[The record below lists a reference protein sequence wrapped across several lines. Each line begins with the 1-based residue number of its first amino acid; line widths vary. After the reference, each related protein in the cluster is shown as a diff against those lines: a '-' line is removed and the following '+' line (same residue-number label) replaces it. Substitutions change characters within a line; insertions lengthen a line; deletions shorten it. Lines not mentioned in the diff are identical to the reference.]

1 MNYHL
6 SQKLATMNVLVF
18 KTNIE
23 DTKQVKYLSPHLKL
37 IDGIIAWNVD
47 LHDCD
52 KVLRVEAEQLH
63 PNAIVAV
70 LNNAGYYCAELD

>member
-1 MNYHL
+1 
-6 SQKLATMNVLVF
+6 MNVLVF

-23 DTKQVKYLSPHLKL
+23 DTKQIKYLSPHLKL
-37 IDGIIAWNVD
+37 VDGILAWNVD

-63 PNAIVAV
+63 PNTIVAV
-70 LNNAGYYCAELD
+70 LNNAGYYCAELAD